1 MCQAQ
6 AIIYY
11 CPISFQVEPSCEHS
25 FAKYGDIKFER
36 CTDYSGEYFS
46 QCPDIRLGRLSTGP
60 TVRPVQP
67 ALGVRYVA

>member
-25 FAKYGDIKFER
+25 FAKSGDIKFER

-46 QCPDIRLGRLSTGP
+46 QCPDISSGEVVHRANSATSAAGP
-60 TVRPVQP
+60 
-67 ALGVRYVA
+67 GS